1 MSHFYPFFP
10 DQDALL
16 LQLSLF
22 VSDCVTLQDL
32 VFAAREMDGVR
43 RDVVILFTYME

>member
-22 VSDCVTLQDL
+22 ASDCVTLQDL